1 MGSHTHERKR
11 HGRHYTPPALA
22 RFLARRLLA
31 HAPRPGHGGVLRV
44 LDPACG
50 DGELL
55 LALHREA
62 AAHLPGVRLRLTGYD
77 LDESGLAAAR
87 TRAAAEHIEVDW
99 HAGDFLA
106 DAADLADGSFDAIIT
121 NPPYVRTQQ
130 LGGDTARL
138 LSRQYGLRGRID
150 LTHPFVAVAP
160 RLLTTGGA
168 LGLLCANRFLTTKA
182 GANIRSILLGE
193 LSPVELYDLGDT
205 KLFAAAVL
213 PAITIATRGG
223 RGAVCRHVSAYEVPI
238 DESLCS
244 GNLFDALVAD
254 SGSLVR
260 HNGRT
265 FAVEVGT
272 LSTGVPASP
281 ALRPASAA
289 EPAPGR
295 DEGASTPSGRS
306 WTESVG
312 SDVYGGSEDAGAPGG
327 RGGAESVDSGVYGGS
342 EDAGAPGWRGRTESV
357 DGRAHGRTEA
367 GATSS
372 RRSRTESVDSSAHGR
387 SEAGGTSSGRG
398 RAERVDSDAHG
409 RSEAG
414 GASGGRGRTES
425 VDSPAHGR
433 SEAGATPSGRSR
445 TESDDARAHRRSEGG
460 GAHTAWR
467 MSRPSVDAW
476 LNRVGAGT
484 WRSFGEVARIRVG
497 IKTTAD
503 RVFISDRWDQA
514 RPCPE
519 PELLLELITHH
530 DLAPWRIER
539 SADTRVLYPY
549 DTAAPR
555 RVPVDL
561 REFPRAAAYLRRHRS
576 TLAARKYV
584 TGSGREWFEIWVPQR
599 PNLWR
604 VPKLVFPDISERPR
618 FALDRSGAVVNG
630 DCYWISLDDLGG
642 DTERAQRLA
651 YLLMGVAN
659 SALGLRYYDAVCG
672 NRLYSGRR
680 RWITQY
686 VSRLPLPDPDRP
698 ASAEIAALIAQLVD
712 GDHTPDDA
720 ARHRL
725 DELVDAAFGL
735 GSGGSADAD
744 HRQQGAPGE
753 RATGLGVAERDEPV
767 GGQRQGEREPGH
779 DLGDQIGV
787 EAGVPGA

>member
-1 MGSHTHERKR
+1 MGSHTRAARERKR

-31 HAPRPGHGGVLRV
+31 HVPRPSTGGELRV

-55 LALHREA
+55 LALYREA
-62 AAHLPGVRLRLTGYD
+62 AARLPGVRLRLTGYD
-77 LDESGLAAAR
+77 LDEAGLAVAR
-87 TRAAAEHIEVDW
+87 TRAMVEGVQVDW
-99 HAGDFLA
+99 RAGDFLA
-106 DAADLADGSFDAIIT
+106 DAVDLDDSSFDAIIT

-130 LGGDTARL
+130 LGGATAQL

-150 LTHPFVAVAP
+150 LTHPFVAVAS
-160 RLLTTGGA
+160 RLLTPGGA

-182 GANIRSILLGE
+182 GANIRAILLGE

-213 PAITIATRGG
+213 PAVTIATRG
-223 RGAVCRHVSAYEVPI
+223 RGGPVCRHVSAYEVPF
-238 DESLCS
+238 DEMLCPTD
-244 GNLFDALVAD
+244 LFDALIAE

-272 LSTGVPASP
+272 LSTGASV
-281 ALRPASAA
+281 SAIA
-289 EPAPGR
+289 HDRSG
-295 DEGASTPSGRS
+295 STQS
-306 WTESVG
+306 
-312 SDVYGGSEDAGAPGG
+312 
-327 RGGAESVDSGVYGGS
+327 
-342 EDAGAPGWRGRTESV
+342 
-357 DGRAHGRTEA
+357 
-367 GATSS
+367 
-372 RRSRTESVDSSAHGR
+372 
-387 SEAGGTSSGRG
+387 
-398 RAERVDSDAHG
+398 
-409 RSEAG
+409 
-414 GASGGRGRTES
+414 
-425 VDSPAHGR
+425 
-433 SEAGATPSGRSR
+433 
-445 TESDDARAHRRSEGG
+445 
-460 GAHTAWR
+460 AWR
-467 MSRPSVDAW
+467 MSRPSVDSW
-476 LNRVGAGT
+476 LARVGAGT

-503 RVFISDRWDQA
+503 RVFISDRWAQVHP
-514 RPCPE
+514 RPE
-519 PELLLELITHH
+519 AELLLELITHH

-539 SADTRVLYPY
+539 AADTRVLYPY

-561 REFPRAAAYLRRHRS
+561 REFPSAAAYLRDHES
-576 TLAARKYV
+576 TLAARKYL
-584 TGSGREWFEIWVPQR
+584 TDSGREWFEIWVPQR

-630 DCYWISLDDLGG
+630 DCYWISLEDLGVA
-642 DTERAQRLA
+642 ERAERLA

-686 VSRLPLPDPDRP
+686 VSRLPLPDPDRA
-698 ASAEIAALIAQLVD
+698 ASREIAALVAELVD
-712 GDHTPDDA
+712 GDGTPDDA

-725 DELVDAAFGL
+725 DELVNAAFGL
-735 GSGGSADAD
+735 NSGGRADAD
-744 HRQQGAPGE
+744 HGQQGAPGE
-753 RATGLGVAERDEPV
+753 RATGFRVAERDEPV
-767 GGQRQGEREPGH
+767 GGERQRERQAGH

-787 EAGVPGA
+787 EVGVPGA

>member
-1 MGSHTHERKR
+1 MGSHTRAARERKR
-11 HGRHYTPPALA
+11 HGRHYTPPMLA

-31 HAPRPGHGGVLRV
+31 HMPRPSLDSELRV

-62 AAHLPGVRLRLTGYD
+62 AACLPGVRLRLTGYD
-77 LDESGLAAAR
+77 LDEAGLAVAR
-87 TRAAAEHIEVDW
+87 TRAMVEGVRVDW
-99 HAGDFLA
+99 RAGDFLS
-106 DAADLADGSFDAIIT
+106 DAGDLDDGSFDAIIT

-130 LGGDTARL
+130 LGGATAQL

-150 LTHPFVAVAP
+150 LTHPFVAVAS
-160 RLLTTGGA
+160 RLLTPGGA

-182 GANIRSILLGE
+182 GANIRAILLGE

-213 PAITIATRGG
+213 PAVTIATRG
-223 RGAVCRHVSAYEVPI
+223 RSGAVCRHVSAYEVPF
-238 DESLCS
+238 DELLCHTD
-244 GNLFDALVAD
+244 LFEALIAE

-272 LSTGVPASP
+272 LATG
-281 ALRPASAA
+281 ASA
-289 EPAPGR
+289 
-295 DEGASTPSGRS
+295 
-306 WTESVG
+306 
-312 SDVYGGSEDAGAPGG
+312 
-327 RGGAESVDSGVYGGS
+327 GV
-342 EDAGAPGWRGRTESV
+342 A
-357 DGRAHGRTEA
+357 
-367 GATSS
+367 
-372 RRSRTESVDSSAHGR
+372 AHGR
-387 SEAGGTSSGRG
+387 SGNTQ
-398 RAERVDSDAHG
+398 
-409 RSEAG
+409 
-414 GASGGRGRTES
+414 
-425 VDSPAHGR
+425 
-433 SEAGATPSGRSR
+433 
-445 TESDDARAHRRSEGG
+445 
-460 GAHTAWR
+460 TAWR
-467 MSRPSVDAW
+467 MSLPSVDSW
-476 LNRVGAGT
+476 LARVGAGT

-503 RVFISDRWDQA
+503 RVFISDRWA
-514 RPCPE
+514 KVRPRPE
-519 PELLLELITHH
+519 DELLLELITHH

-539 SADTRVLYPY
+539 AADTRVLYPY

-561 REFPRAAAYLRRHRS
+561 REFPGAAAYLRSHEP
-576 TLAARKYV
+576 TLAARKYL
-584 TGSGREWFEIWVPQR
+584 TESGREWFEIWVPQR

-630 DCYWISLDDLGG
+630 DCYWISLEDLGAA
-642 DTERAQRLA
+642 ERAERLA

-686 VSRLPLPDPDRP
+686 VSRLPLPDPDLA
-698 ASAEIAALIAQLVD
+698 ASREIAALVAELVD
-712 GDHTPDDA
+712 GDRAPDDA

-725 DELVDAAFGL
+725 DELVNAAFGL
-735 GSGGSADAD
+735 DSGGRADAD

-753 RATGLGVAERDEPV
+753 RATGLRVAERDEAV
-767 GGQRQGEREPGH
+767 GGERQRERQSGH
-779 DLGDQIGV
+779 DLGDQVGV
-787 EAGVPGA
+787 EVGVPGA